1 MIETDMR
8 VSRALQAT
16 ADVARAA
23 FGGAAASTL
32 IIDGAD
38 LVFGAV
44 SGVGQEYLPGRRIP
58 LRTGI
63 AGWVVSS
70 AQAVAVA
77 DTGTSGLFA
86 RQVAESTGY
95 VPKTIIA
102 APVMTDDCCLGVM
115 EVLDGTSHRGAGGLE
130 LLALFARQAALILE
144 LEQSAAA
151 DRSGHD
157 ELGTLLE
164 RLTTADQVPK
174 AATLRLLEA
183 VCELA
188 DRR

>member
-1 MIETDMR
+1 MSETDLR
-8 VSRALQAT
+8 VSPALQAT
-16 ADVARAA
+16 TDVARAA
-23 FGGAAASTL
+23 FGGAAVSTL

-38 LVFGAV
+38 LVFRAV
-44 SGVGQEYLPGRRIP
+44 SGAGQEYLPGRRIP
-58 LRTGI
+58 LRTGV

-77 DTGTSGLFA
+77 DTATSGLFA

-95 VPKTIIA
+95 VPKTIVA
-102 APVMTDDCCLGVM
+102 APLMTDDCCLGVM
-115 EVLDGTSHRGAGGLE
+115 EVLDRTSHRGASALD
-130 LLALFARQAALILE
+130 LLAMFARQAALILE

-151 DRSGHD
+151 ARAGRD
-157 ELGTLLE
+157 ELGTLLD
-164 RLTTADQVPK
+164 RLTAANEVPR

-188 DRR
+188 NHQ